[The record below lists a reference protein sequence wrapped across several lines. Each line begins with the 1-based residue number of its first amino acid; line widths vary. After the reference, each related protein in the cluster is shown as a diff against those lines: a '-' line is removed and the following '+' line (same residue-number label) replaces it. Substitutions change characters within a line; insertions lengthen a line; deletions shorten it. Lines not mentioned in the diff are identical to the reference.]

1 MGQEVVAIS
10 DMGHPAAKLVTQGR
24 VSSFFVAVEA
34 SGLYNRSRWDHHKA

>member
-10 DMGHPAAKLVTQGR
+10 GMGHPAAKLVTQGR